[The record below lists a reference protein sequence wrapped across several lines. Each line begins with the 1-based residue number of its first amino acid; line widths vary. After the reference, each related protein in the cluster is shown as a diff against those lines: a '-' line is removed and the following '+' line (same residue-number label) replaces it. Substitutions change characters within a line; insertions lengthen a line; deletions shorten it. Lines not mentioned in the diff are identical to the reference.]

1 MNLQSKTDS
10 SATAETTRQTRHR
23 LARPLIIIAASFAA
37 SALSA
42 PVWAATIQGTTFMD
56 RNDNGLKD
64 SGEPLLLTKP
74 TLFIRHNP
82 TADAGEGGFYT
93 TEADENG
100 NYSFILY
107 DTGSY
112 TIWSEMPHGWHQTTP
127 ARGQGIA
134 FYDFTVSNNE
144 QTVTIDFGFLEPTAD
159 NGPETPDNPTSP
171 APNTTESAPNTNP
184 TSPAPTDDKA
194 DVTPTSGSTPSA
206 SIWSGTIQGTTFMD
220 ENNNGLKDSGE
231 PARPTKTTIFIRHN
245 PTVDAGEGGFYT
257 TEADENGN
265 YSFILYDTGSY
276 TIWSEMPLGWEQTAP
291 IRGENIAFYDFT
303 LSNNQQSVTIDFG
316 FIEPTAHNGPET
328 PDNPTSPA
336 PNTTEPAPNTNP
348 TPPAPTDDKADVTPS
363 SGSDNTPSA
372 PTWNGTVQGTTF
384 IDENNNGLK
393 DSGEPPQ
400 LTKTTLFIRHNPTAD
415 AGEGGFYTTETDENG
430 NYSFI
435 LYDTGSYTIWS
446 EMPHGWEQTAPIRGE
461 GIAFYDFTLSN
472 NEQTVTID
480 FGFIEPTADN
490 GPETPDNPTS
500 PAPNTEP
507 TPPAPTDDKADVT
520 PSSGSDNTPSAPTWN
535 GTVQGT
541 TFMDK
546 NNNGL
551 KDSGEPARLTKTTL
565 FIRHNPTADAGEG
578 GFYTT
583 ETDEN
588 GNYSFIL
595 YDTGSYTIW
604 SEMPHG
610 WEQTAPIRGEGIAFY
625 DFTLSNNEQTVTIDF
640 GFIEPTADNGP
651 PQPNTYSAEFS
662 HTQHIIG
669 EPNTQVPI
677 SLALFNTGPN
687 NDTYTINVANTAAWA
702 LTSSEQ
708 TLTIKSQQRENLEL
722 NITLPSTHG
731 AETRVTVTA
740 QSQNDP
746 KVEAVATFPVSV
758 TAQQLTTPRGDE
770 EADFTLVIEDT
781 ALMAGE
787 NLKIA
792 NALENI
798 LAADIDATMLL
809 TFELIT
815 FKGNNIVSR
824 LVTQDMGELI
834 GLLRSLIPAGGDDCA
849 NASIAALDSAL
860 PYIYNGQILL
870 ATAAPPHNTDTTQLI
885 AQAQQQATKINILLA
900 GTCGKPETDTALYKT
915 IADKTGGTF
924 QWLPRGLTSPEES
937 QQVITTTLA
946 NLITELVGYNIGIV
960 GDNTGNT
967 TGDNTDTTGDT
978 DTQNTDATID
988 VNIPTPATCQLYGV
1002 MQDSANNRTI
1012 FAYEPQTDSVSELAD
1027 VTEHGQMPAI
1037 TAHPDTNTLY
1047 IASQN
1052 LSKLDA
1058 QTGQL
1063 TDVGDTAHQH
1073 ISSLAFDYQRNLLA
1087 WAQGTGLIQIDIET
1101 AQSTVVLPTQIP
1113 LEDFTANLAGD
1124 TLYALIGPNLWRYDP
1139 ATHDIAKQCDNLP
1152 DAAKVVKVLPETI
1165 LPEGLVLL
1173 GMHQDNIL
1181 NLHIF
1186 DINNCQLITNKDITM
1201 PTDIKNLGIF
1211 TVPMAACRQ

>member
-1 MNLQSKTDS
+1 MNLQLKKDI

-42 PVWAATIQGTTFMD
+42 PLWAVTIQGTTFMD

-64 SGEPLLLTKP
+64 SGEPPLLTKP

-112 TIWSEMPHGWHQTTP
+112 TIWSEMPHGWHQTAP

-134 FYDFTVSNNE
+134 FYDFSVANNE
-144 QTVTIDFGFLEPTAD
+144 QTVTIDFGFLEPTAH
-159 NGPETPDNPTSP
+159 NGPQTPDNSTSS
-171 APNTTESAPNTNP
+171 APNTTDSAPTTEP
-184 TSPAPTDDKA
+184 TSPAPTEDKA
-194 DVTPTSGSTPSA
+194 DVTPTSGSDNTPSA
-206 SIWSGTIQGTTFMD
+206 PTWNGTVQGTTFMD

-231 PARPTKTTIFIRHN
+231 PALLTKTTIFIKHN
-245 PTVDAGEGGFYT
+245 PTVDAGEGGLYT
-257 TEADENGN
+257 TETDENGN

-276 TIWSEMPLGWEQTAP
+276 TIWSEMPHGWHQTAP
-291 IRGENIAFYDFT
+291 IRGEGIAFYDFT
-303 LSNNQQSVTIDFG
+303 VSNNEQTVTIDFG
-316 FIEPTAHNGPET
+316 FIEPTAHNGPEM

-336 PNTTEPAPNTNP
+336 PNNNTTESAPNTNP
-348 TPPAPTDDKADVTPS
+348 TSPTPTPTDDKADVTPT

-384 IDENNNGLK
+384 MDENNNGLK
-393 DSGEPPQ
+393 DSGDPAH

-435 LYDTGSYTIWS
+435 LYDTGSYTIWAG
-446 EMPHGWEQTAPIRGE
+446 MPHGWHQTAPIRGE

-472 NEQTVTID
+472 NQQAVTID

-490 GPETPDNPTS
+490 GPQMPDNPTS
-500 PAPNTEP
+500 PAPNNNTTEPAPNTEP

-520 PSSGSDNTPSAPTWN
+520 PTSGSDNTPSAPIWN

-541 TFMDK
+541 TFMDE

-551 KDSGEPARLTKTTL
+551 KDSGEAPLLTKTTL
-565 FIRHNPTADAGEG
+565 FIRHNPTADAGGED

-604 SEMPHG
+604 AGMPHG
-610 WEQTAPIRGEGIAFY
+610 WHQTTPARGEGIAIY
-625 DFTLSNNEQTVTIDF
+625 DFTVSNNDQTVTIDF

-651 PQPNTYSAEFS
+651 PQPNKTPYSAEFS

-669 EPNTQVPI
+669 EPNTQLPI

-731 AETRVTVTA
+731 AETRITVTA

-746 KVEAVATFPVSV
+746 KVEAVATFSVSV
-758 TAQQLTTPRGDE
+758 TAQQLTTTPRGDE
-770 EADFTLVIEDT
+770 EADLTLVIEDT

-798 LAADIDATMLL
+798 LAADIDAKTLL

-860 PYIYNGQILL
+860 PYIYKGQILL
-870 ATAAPPHNTDTTQLI
+870 ATAAS
-885 AQAQQQATKINILLA
+885 A
-900 GTCGKPETDTALYKT
+900 GVVA
-915 IADKTGGTF
+915 
-924 QWLPRGLTSPEES
+924 
-937 QQVITTTLA
+937 
-946 NLITELVGYNIGIV
+946 
-960 GDNTGNT
+960 
-967 TGDNTDTTGDT
+967 
-978 DTQNTDATID
+978 
-988 VNIPTPATCQLYGV
+988 YG
-1002 MQDSANNRTI
+1002 
-1012 FAYEPQTDSVSELAD
+1012 AD
-1027 VTEHGQMPAI
+1027 V
-1037 TAHPDTNTLY
+1037 
-1047 IASQN
+1047 
-1052 LSKLDA
+1052 
-1058 QTGQL
+1058 
-1063 TDVGDTAHQH
+1063 V
-1073 ISSLAFDYQRNLLA
+1073 
-1087 WAQGTGLIQIDIET
+1087 
-1101 AQSTVVLPTQIP
+1101 
-1113 LEDFTANLAGD
+1113 
-1124 TLYALIGPNLWRYDP
+1124 
-1139 ATHDIAKQCDNLP
+1139 AK
-1152 DAAKVVKVLPETI
+1152 
-1165 LPEGLVLL
+1165 
-1173 GMHQDNIL
+1173 
-1181 NLHIF
+1181 
-1186 DINNCQLITNKDITM
+1186 
-1201 PTDIKNLGIF
+1201 
-1211 TVPMAACRQ
+1211 